1 MNNKKEFML
10 IPYEYNQ
17 RTIYDGSIRSYYTCK
32 YFNFYP
38 YHIMSF
44 STNTEDEMKQKIA
57 YYVDNRVKYER
68 KYKLNTKAAAQF
80 YKELNYKGD

>member
-10 IPYEYNQ
+10 IPYEAN
-17 RTIYDGSIRSYYTCK
+17 SYGFTCK

-44 STNTEDEMKQKIA
+44 STKTEDEMQSRIKD
-57 YYVDNRVKYER
+57 YVQNRVKYER
-68 KYKLNTKAAAQF
+68 KYKLHANAAAEF
-80 YKELNYKGD
+80 YQELNYKGD

>member
-1 MNNKKEFML
+1 MSSKRYHKL
-10 IPYEYNQ
+10 RPYEYEQ
-17 RTIYDGSIRSYYTCK
+17 RTIYDGSTRSCYTCK

-57 YYVDNRVKYER
+57 DYVDNRVKYER
-68 KYKLNTKAAAQF
+68 KYKLSTKAAAQF

>member
-10 IPYEYNQ
+10 IPYEVNDY
-17 RTIYDGSIRSYYTCK
+17 GFTCK

-44 STNTEDEMKQKIA
+44 STKTEDEMKSRISE
-57 YYVDNRVKYER
+57 YINNRVKYER
-68 KYKLNTKAAAQF
+68 KFKLHTNAASEF
-80 YKELNYKGD
+80 YQELNYKGD

>member
-10 IPYEYNQ
+10 IPYEAN
-17 RTIYDGSIRSYYTCK
+17 SYGFTCK

-44 STNTEDEMKQKIA
+44 STKTEDEMKSRISE
-57 YYVDNRVKYER
+57 YITNRVKYER
-68 KYKLNTKAAAQF
+68 KFKLYTNAASEF
-80 YKELNYKGD
+80 YQELNYKGD

>member
-10 IPYEYNQ
+10 IPYEVNDY
-17 RTIYDGSIRSYYTCK
+17 GFTCK

-44 STNTEDEMKQKIA
+44 STKTEDEMKGRIKD
-57 YYVDNRVKYER
+57 YVENRLKYER
-68 KYKLNTKAAAQF
+68 KYKLSTEAAAEF

>member
-1 MNNKKEFML
+1 MNNKREFMN
-10 IPYEYNQ
+10 IPYEVKDNKFNQ
-17 RTIYDGSIRSYYTCK
+17 WFTCK

-57 YYVDNRVKYER
+57 DYVDNRVKYER
-68 KYKLNTKAAAQF
+68 KYKLSTKAAAQF

>member
-1 MNNKKEFML
+1 MNNKRYYKL
-10 IPYEYNQ
+10 IPYEVNDY
-17 RTIYDGSIRSYYTCK
+17 GFTCK

-44 STNTEDEMKQKIA
+44 STKTEDEMKSRIKE
-57 YYVDNRVKYER
+57 YVDNRVKYER
-68 KYKLNTKAAAQF
+68 KFKLHTNAASEF

>member
-1 MNNKKEFML
+1 MNNKKYYKL
-10 IPYEYNQ
+10 IPYEVNDY
-17 RTIYDGSIRSYYTCK
+17 GFTCK

-44 STNTEDEMKQKIA
+44 STKTEDEMKSRIKE
-57 YYVDNRVKYER
+57 YVENRVKYER
-68 KYKLNTKAAAQF
+68 KFKLHTNAASKF

>member
-10 IPYEYNQ
+10 IPYEAN
-17 RTIYDGSIRSYYTCK
+17 SYGFTCK

-44 STNTEDEMKQKIA
+44 STKTEDEMKQKIA
-57 YYVDNRVKYER
+57 DYVDNRVKYER
-68 KYKLNTKAAAQF
+68 KYKLHTNAAAEF

>member
-10 IPYEYNQ
+10 IPYEALNDY
-17 RTIYDGSIRSYYTCK
+17 GFTCK

-44 STNTEDEMKQKIA
+44 STKTEDEMKSMNNVRE
-57 YYVDNRVKYER
+57 YVVLNRVKYER
-68 KYKLNTKAAAQF
+68 KFKLHTNAASEF
-80 YKELNYKGD
+80 YQELNYKGD

>member
-10 IPYEYNQ
+10 IPYEAN
-17 RTIYDGSIRSYYTCK
+17 SYGFTCK

-44 STNTEDEMKQKIA
+44 STKTEDEMKSRIKE
-57 YYVDNRVKYER
+57 YVDNRVKYER
-68 KYKLNTKAAAQF
+68 KFKLHTNAASEF